1 MTDTDG
7 LAFFV
12 GIDWGSQAHQV
23 CVLNAQGEILGER
36 QVLHTAAALEELF
49 GWLEKLTGGE
59 LRAMAVAIE
68 VPRGLLVETLLER
81 GLTVFS
87 LNPKQLDRFRDRY
100 FPAGAKDDRRDAFV
114 LGSSLRTDRH
124 CFRLVRRDDPRIVR
138 LRDLSRLD
146 EELGTNF
153 RRYACQLR
161 EQLRR
166 YYPQLL
172 TLSPQAAEPWLW
184 SLLEAAPNAAKSKRL
199 SEARVAKLLRAHRVR
214 RLRAAEVVEQLRAP
228 GFALAPG
235 TVEAASEHALL
246 LVPHLRLLAEQRA
259 ELATR
264 LEAVLEELAGEEVAE
279 GEKPQHR
286 DVTILRS
293 LPGAGRVVA
302 ATMLAEAAQ
311 ALAERDYHALRAY
324 SGVAP
329 LTRQSG
335 KHRSVQMRYSCNL
348 RMRNATYHWARVSMQ
363 VDAVSHEHYRQLRAR
378 GYSHGRALRGV
389 ADRLLA
395 VLCAMLRSRA
405 LYDPTLR
412 HRSLSFTAS
421 EAAPH
426 GAARRKGTHPS
437 PTA

>member
-1 MTDTDG
+1 MTDADG
-7 LAFFV
+7 FAFFV

-23 CVLNAQGEILGER
+23 CVLDARGEILGER
-36 QVLHTAAALEELF
+36 RVLHTAAALEESLRWF
-49 GWLEKLTGGE
+49 EKLTGGA
-59 LRAMAVAIE
+59 LNGMAMAIE
-68 VPRGLLVETLLER
+68 VPHGPLVETLLER

-114 LGSSLRTDRH
+114 LGSALRTDRH
-124 CFRLVRRDDPRIVR
+124 CFRMVQRDDPRIVR
-138 LRDLSRLD
+138 LRDLSRLE

-153 RRYACQLR
+153 HRYACQLR
-161 EQLRR
+161 EQLQR

-172 TLSPQAAEPWLW
+172 ALSPQADEPWLW
-184 SLLEAAPNAAKSKRL
+184 SLLEAAPDAAKSKRL
-199 SEARVAKLLRAHRVR
+199 LETRIGKWLRAHRVR

-228 GFALAPG
+228 GFALTPG

-246 LVPHLRLLAEQRA
+246 LVPHLRLLAKQRA
-259 ELATR
+259 ELAQRIET
-264 LEAVLEELAGEEVAE
+264 VLEELAGEETTG
-279 GEKPQHR
+279 GEKQEHR

-324 SGVAP
+324 AGVAP

-335 KHRSVQMRYSCNL
+335 KHRSVQMRYSCNA
-348 RMRNATYHWARVSMQ
+348 RMRNATYHWARVSTQ
-363 VDAVSHEHYRQLRAR
+363 HDEVSREHYRLLRAR
-378 GYSHGRALRGV
+378 GHSHGRALRGV

-395 VLCAMLRSRA
+395 VLCAMLRSGTIFDASRRHGS
-405 LYDPTLR
+405 LTLR
-412 HRSLSFTAS
+412 TGTP
-421 EAAPH
+421 PH
-426 GAARRKGTHPS
+426 AAARRKGTHPS
-437 PTA
+437 QTP